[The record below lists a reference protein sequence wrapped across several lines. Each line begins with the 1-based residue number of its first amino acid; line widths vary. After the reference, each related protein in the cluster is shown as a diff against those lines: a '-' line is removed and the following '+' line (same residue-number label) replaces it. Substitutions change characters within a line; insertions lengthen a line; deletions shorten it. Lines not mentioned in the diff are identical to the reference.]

1 MKQFDLNTTAEEQAD
16 LLKTSIFWEM
26 QAVESS
32 FNNDYLDHLTGRITS
47 LEFYQL
53 IKNHHL
59 YEYDAINDC
68 KTWESYC
75 AEVLGKTSEAVDAEL
90 LTLNALCEEL
100 NALDAPQITKDQ
112 ALINSSQRLCTL
124 KVLAKTLLNV
134 QAAA

>member
-1 MKQFDLNTTAEEQAD
+1 MKPFDLNTTHEEQAD

-26 QAVESS
+26 QAVETS
-32 FNNDYLDHLTGRITS
+32 FNNDYLDQLTGRIAAI
-47 LEFYQL
+47 EYYQL

-59 YEYDAINDC
+59 YEYDVINDC

-75 AEVLGKTSEAVDAEL
+75 AQVLGKPHEAVDAEL

-100 NALDAPQITKDQ
+100 NALDIPQITKDQ
-112 ALINSSQRLCTL
+112 ALIDSSKRLCTL